1 MKSVKHIITCIMLCT
16 TMPVFYSCS
25 SKDLDYQKACE
36 ELNYTKAW
44 NIVNHLKKEY
54 DEAYAKGTTFW
65 EWYGFVKDDKTA
77 KEKEYETAFDY
88 VFRSEAHYLL
98 SIDDESSARRLLVL
112 LNEQGFE
119 WL

>member
-54 DEAYAKGTTFW
+54 VFSMDGVGCSIPNNTC
-65 EWYGFVKDDKTA
+65 VKIPL
-77 KEKEYETAFDY
+77 YE
-88 VFRSEAHYLL
+88 
-98 SIDDESSARRLLVL
+98 I
-112 LNEQGFE
+112 N
-119 WL
+119 